1 MTRRFSSSPSPSPSF
16 SSQCLGVAPMTDAPI
31 TEWLDDLA
39 AYFETR
45 DTGEEL
51 ERWLNVYNA
60 ENARKVKAALSLCEA
75 KLTAAEKREAKVR
88 TLVEAARLV
97 SEAYEITDNAVMTM
111 LRAALAPFEKDK
123 AGE

>member
-1 MTRRFSSSPSPSPSF
+1 
-16 SSQCLGVAPMTDAPI
+16 MTDAPI